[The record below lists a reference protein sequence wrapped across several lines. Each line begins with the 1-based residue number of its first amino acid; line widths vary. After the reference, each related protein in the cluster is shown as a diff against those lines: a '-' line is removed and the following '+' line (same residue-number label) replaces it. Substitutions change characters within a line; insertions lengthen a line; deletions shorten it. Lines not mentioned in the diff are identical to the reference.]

1 MSLSELKILLDKFYD
16 GTTSLKEENLLREF
30 FTSDRVP
37 SDMIADKEIF
47 LSLSRSADNIVVP
60 DNLKSSIS
68 DMIDQCEAR
77 DNEKNEPKGLK
88 VYFRNHIHTLRNYSI
103 AASVVILFG
112 LALNIFKTDKPAPR
126 ETFTDP
132 QEAYMEAEKI
142 LALVSDNLR
151 TGIAGVELTEKNI
164 GKVKR
169 VLEVKKIIE

>member
-1 MSLSELKILLDKFYD
+1 MSLSELKILLDKFYN

-77 DNEKNEPKGLK
+77 DNEKNEKKGLK
-88 VYFRNHIHTLRNYSI
+88 V
-103 AASVVILFG
+103 
-112 LALNIFKTDKPAPR
+112 
-126 ETFTDP
+126 
-132 QEAYMEAEKI
+132 
-142 LALVSDNLR
+142 
-151 TGIAGVELTEKNI
+151 
-164 GKVKR
+164 
-169 VLEVKKIIE
+169 

>member
-1 MSLSELKILLDKFYD
+1 MYALCYPERARRLKNNSKRFLKMSLSELKILLDKFYD

-77 DNEKNEPKGLK
+77 DNEKNEQKGLK

-112 LALNIFKTDKPAPR
+112 LALTDNYLIKS
-126 ETFTDP
+126 F
-132 QEAYMEAEKI
+132 
-142 LALVSDNLR
+142 
-151 TGIAGVELTEKNI
+151 
-164 GKVKR
+164 
-169 VLEVKKIIE
+169 